1 MGGGAVILKLLFV
14 FKAGV
19 LFVFRYLF
27 VLFPR
32 SGSGEQVQEVKHNRV
47 QDTDFFRLLPVHEHQ
62 QYQYFWQ
69 FRECGDK

>member
-1 MGGGAVILKLLFV
+1 VRRIGGGAVILKLLFV
-14 FKAGV
+14 FKTGV

-32 SGSGEQVQEVKHNRV
+32 SGSGEQVQKVK
-47 QDTDFFRLLPVHEHQ
+47 QTDTDFLRLLAVHEDQ

-69 FRECGDK
+69 FRKCGEK